1 MMLGMVGGSG
11 VSAVRATESGA
22 ASIDLDWVRANFPAL
37 AKVSARG
44 PVVYLDNPAGT
55 QVPLRCIDAISSYL
69 SEGSANSHGCFESS
83 RQTDEI
89 IAEARRGMA
98 ALLGGEPHEI
108 AFGPNM
114 TTLTYALSRALARR
128 FEPGDEVIVSELDH
142 DANVSPWLALE
153 ERGVVVRQISIS
165 PDDCTLDLAAFE
177 RLLSQ
182 RTRLVAVGHSSNA
195 LGTIN
200 PVARIA
206 ELAHRAGALVWVDA
220 VHSAPHVPLD
230 VHALGAD
237 FLVCSAY
244 KFFGPHLG
252 ILWGRAELLEQVR
265 AYQVRPAPQTSPEK
279 LETGTKNHEC
289 LAGLVGTLEYLRE
302 LGRRAGAPAGDAR
315 GELLSAL
322 GAIQRHELDL
332 SLALSE
338 GLASVPGL
346 RLYGIGDR
354 SRFAERVPTFS
365 FTIDG
370 LASAEISERLAAQS
384 IYSWA
389 GNYYAFL
396 LMQRLGLAGG
406 AVRVGAVHYNT
417 VREVERLLEVLRG
430 LARR

>member
-1 MMLGMVGGSG
+1 MNAVG
-11 VSAVRATESGA
+11 ATGDGG
-22 ASIDLDWVRANFPAL
+22 ASIDLDWVRGNFPAL
-37 AKVSARG
+37 AKVSACG

-55 QVPLRCIDAISSYL
+55 QVPRACIDGISSYL
-69 SEGSANSHGCFESS
+69 IEGSANSHGCFESS
-83 RQTDEI
+83 RQTDEV

-114 TTLTYALSRALARR
+114 TTLTYALSRALARG

-142 DANVSPWLALE
+142 DANVSPWLALA
-153 ERGVVVRQISIS
+153 ERGIVVRQIPLVPS
-165 PDDCTLDLAAFE
+165 DCTLDLAAYE
-177 RLLSQ
+177 RLLSP
-182 RTRLVAVGHSSNA
+182 RTRLVAVGHCSNA

-206 ELAHRAGALVWVDA
+206 ELAHRVGALVWVDA
-220 VHSAPHVPLD
+220 VHSAPHVPID
-230 VHALGAD
+230 VRALGAD

-279 LETGTKNHEC
+279 FETGTKNHEC
-289 LAGLVGTLEYLRE
+289 LAGLVGTLGYLRE
-302 LGRRAGAPAGDAR
+302 LGRRTSTRPADAR
-315 GELLSAL
+315 SELLAAL
-322 GAIQRHELDL
+322 GAIQRYELGL
-332 SLALSE
+332 SVALCE
-338 GLASVPGL
+338 GLSSVPGL
-346 RLYGIGDR
+346 RLYGIGER
-354 SRFAERVPTFS
+354 ARFGERVPTFS

-370 LASAEISERLAAQS
+370 LSSVELSQRLAEQS

-389 GNYYAFL
+389 GNYYAYL
-396 LMQRLGLAGG
+396 VMQRLGLAGG

-417 VREVERLLEVLRG
+417 QGEVERTIEALRG

>member
-1 MMLGMVGGSG
+1 MS
-11 VSAVRATESGA
+11 SERATVEGK
-22 ASIDLDWVRANFPAL
+22 IDLDWVRGNFPAL

-44 PVVYLDNPAGT
+44 PVLYLDNPAGT
-55 QVPLRCIDAISSYL
+55 QVPRRCIDGISSYL
-69 SEGSANSHGCFESS
+69 SEGSANSHGSFESS

-89 IAEARRGMA
+89 IAQARRGMA

-114 TTLTYALSRALARR
+114 TTLTYALSRALLRR
-128 FEPGDEVIVSELDH
+128 LDPGDEIIVSELDH
-142 DANVSPWLALE
+142 DANVSPWLEAARD
-153 ERGVVVRQISIS
+153 RGVTVRQI
-165 PDDCTLDLAAFE
+165 PLQPHDCTLDLAAYE
-177 RLLSQ
+177 SLLSA

-195 LGTIN
+195 VGTIN

-206 ELAHRAGALVWVDA
+206 ELAHRVGALVWVDA
-220 VHSAPHVPLD
+220 VHSAPHVPID

-279 LETGTKNHEC
+279 FETGTKNHEC
-289 LAGLVGTLEYLRE
+289 LAGLVGTIDYLRE
-302 LGRRAGAPAGDAR
+302 LGRRAGASAGEAR
-315 GELLSAL
+315 SELLTAL
-322 GAIQRHELDL
+322 AAIQRYELEL
-332 SLALSE
+332 SVALSE
-338 GLASVPGL
+338 GLSSVPGL
-346 RLYGIGDR
+346 RLYGIRDR

-370 LASAEISERLAAQS
+370 LGSAEISQRLAEQS

-389 GNYYAFL
+389 GNYYAL
-396 LMQRLGLAGG
+396 LVMQRLGLADG
-406 AVRVGAVHYNT
+406 AVRIGAVHYNT
-417 VREVERLLEVLRG
+417 LSEVERSIEALRG
-430 LARR
+430 LASR